1 MDTSSGS
8 SKANSCSAKNMNEPY
23 TFTALKKLVAVPDHT
38 DVSLSPVE
46 RVRVLTKLG
55 CNIEISEDITPR
67 RYFRS
72 GVEMIR
78 MASVYMKE
86 GNLENAF
93 VLYNKFITLFV
104 EKLPK
109 HRDYQLCAIPEKQD
123 ILKKLKEVAFPRADE
138 LKIQLISK
146 YSGEHENYYKNQS
159 KSKEGFLDNVEQNQ
173 VHEEKERIAKIRQ
186 QQLQEEQFRFF
197 EEQLKRQDAVKVQQK
212 EVNLSFSEQSDGGI
226 LNCIAAARINNEP
239 STVMSSAAQPMCPPV
254 DRSLKP
260 RNNASRKSIVGL
272 RNVVLP
278 KDLCQRFLI
287 QADTNTVRE
296 IETCG
301 ILSGKLTNDE
311 FIITHVIIP
320 KQSGGPD
327 YCDTENEEE
336 LFTFQDQHDLITLGW
351 IHTHPTQTAFLSSVD
366 LHTHCSYQ
374 LMLPEAIAIVCAPK
388 RNDTGF
394 FQLSFAGMLEVS
406 SCKKKGFHPHMKD
419 PPLYHTCS
427 HLIRKDM
434 NTIISD
440 MR

>member
-123 ILKKLKEVAFPRADE
+123 ILK
-138 LKIQLISK
+138 
-146 YSGEHENYYKNQS
+146 S